1 MYRYH
6 GDSGLTPFSVAS
18 DRRRSQDLGTATPM
32 LREYI
37 DSDGPPE
44 AGARRTLDTE

>member
-1 MYRYH
+1 
-6 GDSGLTPFSVAS
+6 VAS

-32 LREYI
+32 LREDL